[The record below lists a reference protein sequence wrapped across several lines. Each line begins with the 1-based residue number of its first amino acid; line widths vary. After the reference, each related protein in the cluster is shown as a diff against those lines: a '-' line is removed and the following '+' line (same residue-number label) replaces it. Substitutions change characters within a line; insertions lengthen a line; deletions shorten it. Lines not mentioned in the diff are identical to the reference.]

1 MIPCL
6 INTCFQQVCIFLGA
20 VKLVW
25 NKSELKWWAVTN
37 TLWIKY
43 MAKITI
49 RQNKRCWQHCGISTR
64 EISML
69 ILCKGGWG
77 MCWGTYS
84 AHGGS
89 NLAKFFR
96 WETMLNTWWGGRWS
110 MLQHRHLKD
119 SVSQSSFL
127 SADILALHIYVQTLC
142 LYMLIMQPDMYI
154 FIFKYF
160 VNVYAYILSLN
171 ETFPIFY
178 TLILFLY
185 SCYFF
190 LVWLS
195 IPVFIFFAIFFFK
208 DCYPHEPLKSITLV
222 VIFISFSFFNN
233 S

>member
-1 MIPCL
+1 
-6 INTCFQQVCIFLGA
+6 
-20 VKLVW
+20 
-25 NKSELKWWAVTN
+25 
-37 TLWIKY
+37 
-43 MAKITI
+43 
-49 RQNKRCWQHCGISTR
+49 
-64 EISML
+64 ML

-127 SADILALHIYVQTLC
+127 RTDILALHICVQTLC
-142 LYMLIMQPDMYI
+142 LYMLIMQPYMYI

-160 VNVYAYILSLN
+160 VNIYAYILSLN

-190 LVWLS
+190 LV
-195 IPVFIFFAIFFFK
+195 
-208 DCYPHEPLKSITLV
+208 
-222 VIFISFSFFNN
+222 
-233 S
+233 

>member
-1 MIPCL
+1 
-6 INTCFQQVCIFLGA
+6 
-20 VKLVW
+20 
-25 NKSELKWWAVTN
+25 
-37 TLWIKY
+37 
-43 MAKITI
+43 
-49 RQNKRCWQHCGISTR
+49 
-64 EISML
+64 ML

-127 SADILALHIYVQTLC
+127 RTDILALHIYVQTLC
-142 LYMLIMQPDMYI
+142 LYMLMLIMQPYMYI

-195 IPVFIFFAIFFFK
+195 IPDQYLFSSLFFS
-208 DCYPHEPLKSITLV
+208 LKTAAHMNHWKASHWL
-222 VIFISFSFFNN
+222 
-233 S
+233 